1 MSIDGRVA
9 RDESRPREVVATLMP
24 GRRGRAAVRL
34 MAVGLLMAL
43 LGTSIGAARGAAQI
57 IPSGQAPNP
66 PTRVGAE
73 AMVAGLG
80 APPRALDGSPYAAL
94 PPAGGNVTDAAPS
107 TTIGGV
113 GTIDLPGVSV
123 SGGPVG
129 GTDGS
134 ATTTFSAFRVD
145 LFGGRVRARD
155 VRVDATAGLTDGQAT
170 VGGDVFFEG
179 LVVDG
184 VPYPAP
190 ELNQQIALPGI
201 GTLVVR
207 ERSLVQFGPASATM
221 LVRAFRIIPS
231 DGAVAGVP
239 AGEEIVIGAATAGV
253 PNVALAPPGML
264 TSNALPTVG
273 EYVAIST
280 RAPVDLTVPQPNI
293 DNDNLDFD
301 NDNDFDNGNGNGND
315 NSGSVATG
323 TRTTPGPTSSTAPV
337 VVTVVI
343 VVQTPS
349 PAPSR

>member
-1 MSIDGRVA
+1 MSSGNAPGHVA
-9 RDESRPREVVATLMP
+9 AGWT
-24 GRRGRAAVRL
+24 GRRWWAAVRL
-34 MAVGLLMAL
+34 VAVGVLMAVM
-43 LGTSIGAARGAAQI
+43 GTSIGAAQV

-107 TTIGGV
+107 TIIGGI
-113 GTIDLPGVSV
+113 GTIDLPGVTA

-134 ATTTFSAFRVD
+134 ATTTVSAFGVD
-145 LFGGRVRARD
+145 LFGGRVRVRD
-155 VRVDATAGLTDGQAT
+155 VRVDATASLTDGQAS
-170 VGGDVFFEG
+170 VGGDVYFEG
-179 LVVDG
+179 LVADG

-190 ELNQQIALPGI
+190 ELNQEIALPGI

-207 ERSLVQFGPASATM
+207 ERSIVQFGPAAATIV
-221 LVRAFRIIPS
+221 VRAFRIIAD
-231 DGAVAGVP
+231 DGAVAGLP
-239 AGEEIVIGAATAGV
+239 AGSELVIGSATAGV
-253 PNVALAPPGML
+253 PDVALAPPGAL
-264 TSNALPTVG
+264 TTNPIPAAG

-280 RAPVDLTVPQPNI
+280 RAPIDLTVPDPVV

-301 NDNDFDNGNGNGND
+301 NDNDFDEENGNGND
-315 NSGSVATG
+315 NGGSVATG
-323 TRTTPGPTSSTAPV
+323 TGATPGPASSPVPV

-349 PAPSR
+349 PAPAR